1 MMRLTRLFPPMLP
14 PPDYSHLVLVEP
26 PSRRRVLICFSG
38 ATHFER
44 ELLAGILL
52 FNQEGEFWRIEYS
65 EPQYCLGKIK
75 DFKPDGVLWIGSV
88 GPILTE
94 LNSLSLPMVQ
104 MIPSRFSHL
113 STICIDDDDL
123 GLMAADYLFS
133 LSPSSFL
140 YWGEKELG
148 GLRETSFMARLKEL
162 GVTESQCS
170 ALSKANR
177 ETFMAV
183 VSQKSLPL
191 AIHCEHDILGKQA
204 IDWLMDE
211 GFAVPQKVIVLGTG
225 DDPIYCNACEPSLS
239 SIVLRYSQGGYDG
252 AKQLQELMNN
262 EEAEGRLKFITPK
275 NIHERGSCSPFKS
288 VDPRL
293 QRAMQFYL
301 ENMELGQNVEEVCR
315 FSELSYRSFHRLFKD
330 SIGLSPKSWMEM
342 EQFKRAQNLLKNSR
356 EKLSVVAQKCGY
368 SDDKSLI
375 RSFRRLGRSTP
386 SHYRKTETK
395 S

>member
-1 MMRLTRLFPPMLP
+1 MLP
-14 PPDYSHLVLVEP
+14 NPDYSHLVLLEP
-26 PSRRRVLICFSG
+26 PSRRRVLICCSG
-38 ATHFER
+38 KNYFER
-44 ELLAGILL
+44 EVVSGILL
-52 FNQEGEFWRIEYS
+52 YHQESDLWRIEYS
-65 EPQYCLGKIK
+65 DAQNYLEKIK
-75 DFKPDGVLWIGSV
+75 NFKPDGIIWVGSEA
-88 GPILTE
+88 PIFTE
-94 LNSLSLPMVQ
+94 LNSSSLPLVL
-104 MIPSRFSHL
+104 IAPSRSSHV

-140 YWGEKELG
+140 YIGEKDLG

-162 GVTESQCS
+162 GVSEAQCFS
-170 ALSKANR
+170 LSKPSR
-177 ETFMAV
+177 ELFLAC
-183 VSQKSLPL
+183 VSQQAFPL
-191 AIHCEHDILGKQA
+191 AIHSEQDILGKQA

-211 GFAVPQKVIVLGTG
+211 GYSVPQKVIVLGTG
-225 DDPIYCNACEPSLS
+225 DDPMYCNACVPSLS
-239 SIVLRYSQGGYDG
+239 SIVLRTSQGGYDG

-275 NIHERGSCSPFKS
+275 NIHDRGSCSPFKS

-293 QRAMQFYL
+293 QRAMQYYL

-386 SHYRKTETK
+386 SNYRKTETK
-395 S
+395 N